1 MEHSN
6 LQLSELGCEI
16 SDLYVDCSLL
26 LLLDVVDFTAHAVS
40 CPLVG
45 KEGIDIEPALPQQV
59 DSLLE
64 LCNQASC
71 LLLGHLDQKHLIY
84 RTLRWVG
91 LGFAVRVGTHRETAA
106 DFGLNLGQTDL
117 LDHHVQV
124 PFHFEGLWLRIFL
137 HFQIEF
143 SYKYHYDYHSP
154 FYSFTV

>member
-6 LQLSELGCEI
+6 LQLSVLGCEV

-26 LLLDVVDFTAHAVS
+26 LLFDVVDFTAHAVS

-45 KEGIDIEPALPQQV
+45 KKWIDIKPALSQYV
-59 DSLLE
+59 DPLLE

-84 RTLRWVG
+84 RTLRCVG
-91 LGFAVRVGTHRETAA
+91 LGFAARVGTHRETAA
-106 DFGLNLGQTDL
+106 HFCLNLWQTHL
-117 LDHHVQV
+117 LDHHVEV
-124 PFHFEGLWLRIFL
+124 PSHLEGLWLRIFL
-137 HFQIEF
+137 HFQIES

-154 FYSFTV
+154 FYS